1 MTRRMRLSDS
11 GILRLKPGGK
21 EYTVWDTAAPG
32 LGVRVLPSGSRGY
45 VVQQRSPGAKRRVS
59 LGSAM
64 LKGVREARRECLRIQ
79 LEGSAAGT
87 GTGPPPAASAPLFGD
102 YVADPWMAGTRGRWK
117 PSTLKSVE
125 SLLRSRL
132 LPAFGDLPLNRIS
145 PADVDAWF
153 DRFSTTSPGNAN
165 KGLAILR
172 QIMKH
177 AVDDG
182 HVAVNPARL
191 TRMNRRPRLNRF
203 LSAEEI
209 VRLHQAL
216 DACVADRPDREMQAE
231 IIRLLLYT
239 GCRKSEIK
247 DLRWSEVCGDAL
259 RHSDGKTGP
268 RTVFLSAD
276 ARAVIDR
283 QRTGREGTYVFPSPV
298 RPGKPLGDELSLWPR
313 VRRRAGLAGVRLHD
327 LRHTFA
333 SQAVMKGIPLPV
345 VARLL
350 GHSEA
355 RMTLKYAH
363 VGDRE
368 IVEAAERIGQAISR
382 ALDGPD

>member
-1 MTRRMRLSDS
+1 MTRRMRLSDA
-11 GILRLKPGGK
+11 GILRLRPGGK

-32 LGVRVLPSGSRGY
+32 LGVRVRPAGSRAY
-45 VVQQRSPGAKRRVS
+45 VVHQRGPGATLRVS

-64 LKGVREARRECLRIQ
+64 LKSVREARRECLRIQ
-79 LEGSAAGT
+79 LEGNAAGV
-87 GTGPPPAASAPLFGD
+87 GTGPPPAAPAPLFGD
-102 YVADPWMAGTRGRWK
+102 YVADPWMAGRRDRWK

-132 LPAFGDLPLNRIS
+132 LPAFGDLPLDRIA

-153 DRFSTTSPGNAN
+153 DRFSAPSPGNAN
-165 KGLAILR
+165 KGLALLR
-172 QIMKH
+172 QIMNH

-191 TRMNRRPRLNRF
+191 TRTNPRPRHTRF

-209 VRLHQAL
+209 VRLHEAL
-216 DACVADRPDREMQAE
+216 DACVAERPDREKQAE

-259 RHSDGKTGP
+259 RLADAKTGP

-276 ARAVIDR
+276 ARAVIER
-283 QRTGREGTYVFPSPV
+283 QRTGQEGTFVFPSPV
-298 RPGKPLGDELSLWPR
+298 RPGRPLSDALSLWPR
-313 VRRRAGLAGVRLHD
+313 VRARAGLTGVRLHD
-327 LRHTFA
+327 LRHTYA
-333 SQAVMKGIPLPV
+333 SQAVMQGIPLPV

-355 RMTLKYAH
+355 RMTLRYAH

-382 ALDGPD
+382 ALEGPD

>member
-1 MTRRMRLSDS
+1 MTRRMRLSYA
-11 GILRLKPGGK
+11 GILRLRPDGK
-21 EYTVWDTAAPG
+21 EYTVWDTAASG

-59 LGSAM
+59 LGSTM
-64 LKGVREARRECLRIQ
+64 LKSVREARRECFQIQ
-79 LEGSAAGT
+79 LAGNAAGT
-87 GTGPPPAASAPLFGD
+87 GTSPPPAAAAPLFGD
-102 YVADPWMAGTRGRWK
+102 YVADPWMASMRDRWK
-117 PSTLKSVE
+117 PSTLKAVQSV
-125 SLLRSRL
+125 LRSRL
-132 LPAFGDLPLNRIS
+132 LPAFGDLPLDGIA

-153 DRFSTTSPGNAN
+153 DRFSATSPGNAN
-165 KGLAILR
+165 KGLALLR
-172 QIMKH
+172 QIMNH
-177 AVDDG
+177 AVDNG

-191 TRMNRRPRLNRF
+191 TRMNPRPRLTRF

-209 VRLHQAL
+209 VRLHEAL
-216 DACVADRPDREMQAE
+216 DACVAERPEREMQAD

-239 GCRKSEIK
+239 GSRKSEIK
-247 DLRWSEVCGDAL
+247 DLRWSEVCGNAL
-259 RHSDGKTGP
+259 RLADGKTGP

-276 ARAVIDR
+276 ARAVIER
-283 QRTGREGTYVFPSPV
+283 QRTGREGTYVFPSPI

-327 LRHTFA
+327 LRHTYA
-333 SQAVMKGIPLPV
+333 SQAVMQGIPLPV

-355 RMTLKYAH
+355 RMTLRYAH

-368 IVEAAERIGQAISR
+368 IVAAADRIGQAISR

>member
-1 MTRRMRLSDS
+1 MTRRMRLSDA

-21 EYTVWDTAAPG
+21 EYTVWDTTAPG
-32 LGVRVLPSGSRGY
+32 LGVRVRPAGSRGY
-45 VVQQRSPGAKRRVS
+45 VVQQRGPGQNKRIS

-64 LKGVREARRECLRIQ
+64 LKSVREARRECLRIQ
-79 LEGSAAGT
+79 LEGDAAGA
-87 GTGPPPAASAPLFGD
+87 GPPPGAPAPLFAD
-102 YVADPWMAGTRGRWK
+102 YVADPWMAGTRARWK
-117 PSTLKSVE
+117 PSTLKAVKSM
-125 SLLRSRL
+125 LRSQL
-132 LPAFGDLPLNRIS
+132 LPAFGDLPLDRIT

-153 DRFSTTSPGNAN
+153 DRCSVKAPGNAN
-165 KGLAILR
+165 KGLALMR
-172 QIMKH
+172 QIMNH

-182 HVAVNPARL
+182 LVDANPARL
-191 TRMNRRPRLNRF
+191 TRTNPRPRLTRF

-209 VRLHQAL
+209 VRLHEAL
-216 DACVADRPDREMQAE
+216 DACVAERPDREMQAE

-247 DLRWSEVCGDAL
+247 DLRWSEVCSDAL
-259 RHSDGKTGP
+259 RLADAKTGP

-283 QRTGREGTYVFPSPV
+283 QRTGREGTFVFPSPV
-298 RPGKPLGDELSLWPR
+298 VPDKPLGDGLSLWHR
-313 VRRRAGLAGVRLHD
+313 VRVRAGLADVRLHD
-327 LRHTFA
+327 LRHTYA
-333 SQAVMKGIPLPV
+333 SQAVMQGIPLPV

-355 RMTLKYAH
+355 RMTLRYAH

-368 IVEAAERIGQAISR
+368 IVEAAERIGQAISQ

>member
-1 MTRRMRLSDS
+1 MTRRMRLSDA
-11 GILRLKPGGK
+11 GILRLRPGGK

-32 LGVRVLPSGSRGY
+32 LGVRVRPAGSRAY
-45 VVQQRSPGAKRRVS
+45 VVRQRGPGATRRVT

-64 LKGVREARRECLRIQ
+64 LKSVREARRECLRIQ
-79 LEGSAAGT
+79 LEGNAAGAE
-87 GTGPPPAASAPLFGD
+87 TGPPPEAPAPLFGD
-102 YVADPWMAGTRGRWK
+102 YVADPWMAGMRGRWK
-117 PSTLKSVE
+117 PTTLKSVK

-132 LPAFGDLPLNRIS
+132 LPAFGDLPLDRIA

-153 DRFSTTSPGNAN
+153 DRFSATSPGNAN
-165 KGLAILR
+165 KGLALLR
-172 QIMKH
+172 QIMNH

-182 HVAVNPARL
+182 HVDVNPARL
-191 TRMNRRPRLNRF
+191 TRMNPRPRLTRF
-203 LSAEEI
+203 LSAGEI
-209 VRLHQAL
+209 VRLHEAL
-216 DACVADRPDREMQAE
+216 DACVAERPDREMQAE
-231 IIRLLLYT
+231 IIRLLIHT

-259 RHSDGKTGP
+259 RLADGKTGP

-283 QRTGREGTYVFPSPV
+283 QRTGREGAYVFPSPV
-298 RPGKPLGDELSLWPR
+298 LPGRPLGDALSLWPR
-313 VRRRAGLAGVRLHD
+313 VRARAGLAGVRLHD
-327 LRHTFA
+327 LRHTYA
-333 SQAVMKGIPLPV
+333 SHAVMQGIPLPV

-355 RMTLKYAH
+355 RMTLRYAH

-368 IVEAAERIGQAISR
+368 IVAAAERIGQAISR

>member
-1 MTRRMRLSDS
+1 MTRRMRLSDA
-11 GILRLKPGGK
+11 GILRLRPGGK
-21 EYTVWDTAAPG
+21 EYTVWDTAASG

-64 LKGVREARRECLRIQ
+64 LKSVREARRECLQIQ
-79 LEGSAAGT
+79 LAGNAAGT
-87 GTGPPPAASAPLFGD
+87 GTSPPPAAAAPLFGD
-102 YVADPWMAGTRGRWK
+102 YVADPWMAGMRDRWK
-117 PSTLKSVE
+117 PSTLKSVQ
-125 SLLRSRL
+125 SVLRSRL
-132 LPAFGDLPLNRIS
+132 LPAFGDLPLDRIA

-153 DRFSTTSPGNAN
+153 DRFSATSPGNAN
-165 KGLAILR
+165 KGLALLR
-172 QIMKH
+172 QIMNH
-177 AVDDG
+177 AVDNG

-191 TRMNRRPRLNRF
+191 TRMNPRPRLTRF

-209 VRLHQAL
+209 VRLHEAL
-216 DACVADRPDREMQAE
+216 DACVAERPDREMQAD

-239 GCRKSEIK
+239 GSRKSEIK

-259 RHSDGKTGP
+259 R
-268 RTVFLSAD
+268 
-276 ARAVIDR
+276 
-283 QRTGREGTYVFPSPV
+283 
-298 RPGKPLGDELSLWPR
+298 
-313 VRRRAGLAGVRLHD
+313 LAGVRLHD
-327 LRHTFA
+327 LRHTYA
-333 SQAVMKGIPLPV
+333 SQAVMQGIPLPV

-355 RMTLKYAH
+355 RMTLRYAH

-368 IVEAAERIGQAISR
+368 IVAAADRIGQAISR

>member
-1 MTRRMRLSDS
+1 MTRRMRLSDA
-11 GILRLKPGGK
+11 GILRLRPGGK

-32 LGVRVLPSGSRGY
+32 LGVRVRPAGSRTY
-45 VVQQRSPGAKRRVS
+45 VVHQRGPGATLRVS

-64 LKGVREARRECLRIQ
+64 LKSVREARRECLRIQ
-79 LEGSAAGT
+79 LEGNAAGV
-87 GTGPPPAASAPLFGD
+87 GTGPPPAAPAPLFGD
-102 YVADPWMAGTRGRWK
+102 YVADPWMAGRRDRWK

-132 LPAFGDLPLNRIS
+132 LPAFGDLPLDRIA

-153 DRFSTTSPGNAN
+153 DRFSATSPGNAN
-165 KGLAILR
+165 KGLALLR
-172 QIMKH
+172 QIMNH

-191 TRMNRRPRLNRF
+191 TRTNPRPRHTRF
-203 LSAEEI
+203 LSTEEI
-209 VRLHQAL
+209 VRLHEAL
-216 DACVADRPDREMQAE
+216 DACVAERPDREKQAE

-247 DLRWSEVCGDAL
+247 DLRWSEVCGGAL
-259 RHSDGKTGP
+259 RLADAKTGP

-283 QRTGREGTYVFPSPV
+283 QRTGREGTFVFPSPV
-298 RPGKPLGDELSLWPR
+298 RPGRPLSDALSLWPR
-313 VRRRAGLAGVRLHD
+313 VRERAGLAGVRLHD
-327 LRHTFA
+327 LRHTYA
-333 SQAVMKGIPLPV
+333 SQAVMQGIPLPV

-355 RMTLKYAH
+355 RMTLRYAH

-368 IVEAAERIGQAISR
+368 IVAAAERIGQAISR
-382 ALDGPD
+382 ALEGPD